1 MAVGIPVGHGLS
13 DCLDGK
19 LVYNHWMKKNLFWT
33 ESLLSS
39 LSLSYLLPP
48 LLLFSLLLPCFPL
61 STFHAL
67 SLSFH
72 PVILGARDYPLVCLN
87 RFLPLSAGWGWGMLI
102 PMWGVVRRGSKGE
115 GCRHTMGKGRG
126 L

>member
-1 MAVGIPVGHGLS
+1 GLS

-19 LVYNHWMKKNLFWT
+19 LVYNHWMKKNPFWT

-67 SLSFH
+67 SLSSYCSLSLSPSPAPPSLSLSFFF
-72 PVILGARDYPLVCLN
+72 
-87 RFLPLSAGWGWGMLI
+87 FLSFSLSLSLSLSL
-102 PMWGVVRRGSKGE
+102 PPS
-115 GCRHTMGKGRG
+115 
-126 L
+126 LSLSLSF